1 MEIKATKRGGAR
13 PGAGRKPGVPDKA
26 TGEQRASLE
35 ELART
40 HTELALSVLVHVADK
55 GESESARVGAAN
67 AILDRGY
74 GRPRQA
80 MDVTADVKVENIDVG
95 YDEVAGALG
104 EAARAKQSSADGE
117 SIVDTEIAPKPANP

>member
-40 HTELALSVLVHVADK
+40 HTEAALAVLVRVAEKSTSDAAAV
-55 GESESARVGAAN
+55 SAAT

-74 GRPRQA
+74 GRPRQSVELGGNPDNPIQTVTRIERNVIDPSQ
-80 MDVTADVKVENIDVG
+80 DVADTDAEEVPTAH
-95 YDEVAGALG
+95 
-104 EAARAKQSSADGE
+104 
-117 SIVDTEIAPKPANP
+117 